1 MNGRS
6 IAKLSLVALVL
17 TATVGIS
24 PALAKKAEETA
35 VGGYKLTRSV
45 QSSIAQAQDA
55 LQAGDAIT
63 ALAQIQNAEA
73 RIRTEDDRYVTNMV
87 KYNAAVQAG
96 RTVMANEAIAAL
108 VAANRVPPADMAKL
122 LVAQG
127 KAVRLVDHRRAETI
141 FAQAARMKPDDG
153 DILVMLAGS
162 QAENGKP
169 AEAVATMA
177 RAIAAKKAAGQAAP
191 ESWYTRAVA
200 IANDGKLVDQTSD
213 AAQALVTAYPS
224 AENWHDAV
232 TLSRMLVTDTGTK
245 LDLLRLARATGG
257 LRGESEYLDYAAAA
271 TAAGYAGEAKAVLA
285 EGAQRNILDKT
296 ATPPKAKGKAPA
308 KAPATVAQ
316 SALPGLVKQAKASAT
331 GKAAMTAADAALSFG
346 DYAQAAELYRLALS
360 KGGVDTATANTR
372 LGIALARSG
381 DKVGAAQVLAQVTG
395 PRAAAAK
402 LWTAYTGQQGSLAQA
417 TPPAAP

>member
-17 TATVGIS
+17 TATAGIS

-296 ATPPKAKGKAPA
+296 ATPPKAKG
-308 KAPATVAQ
+308 
-316 SALPGLVKQAKASAT
+316 
-331 GKAAMTAADAALSFG
+331 
-346 DYAQAAELYRLALS
+346 
-360 KGGVDTATANTR
+360 
-372 LGIALARSG
+372 
-381 DKVGAAQVLAQVTG
+381 
-395 PRAAAAK
+395 
-402 LWTAYTGQQGSLAQA
+402 
-417 TPPAAP
+417 